1 MKKKMIGMV
10 IDLIE
15 NQIYDHNDMAKSY
28 LSRRYNVFF
37 DDGSVLSLWEQGDI
51 CPSGYEA
58 CTYGYWAW
66 HKGVDIKFNWQ
77 MQPIGVDVFETL
89 RGGDEEA
96 VKVVLD
102 NGDLVA
108 SADRYGSDEYYP
120 VGFAQAGFEARKP
133 KKLAWFITNLET
145 FQEQDRPVDEP
156 DYYDLSLAGQLAED
170 EDVIKFEGQDAAD
183 LSQAIAILGKEADF
197 RKVEE
202 SLGSDVHLIEVKCVN
217 QTLVFD

>member
-1 MKKKMIGMV
+1 MKKKMLGMV
-10 IDLIE
+10 MDLIE

-170 EDVIKFEGQDAAD
+170 EDVIQFEGQDAAD

-202 SLGSDVHLIEVKCVN
+202 SLGSDVHLIEVKCAN

>member
-1 MKKKMIGMV
+1 MKKKMLGMV
-10 IDLIE
+10 MDLIE

-77 MQPIGVDVFETL
+77 MQPIEVDVFETL

-170 EDVIKFEGQDAAD
+170 EDVIQFEGQDAAD

-202 SLGSDVHLIEVKCVN
+202 SLGSDVHLIEVKCAN

>member
-1 MKKKMIGMV
+1 MKKKMLGMV

-102 NGDLVA
+102 NADLVA

>member
-1 MKKKMIGMV
+1 MKKKMLGMV
-10 IDLIE
+10 MDLIE

-37 DDGSVLSLWEQGDI
+37 DDSSVLSLWEQGDI

-156 DYYDLSLAGQLAED
+156 DYYDLSLVGQLAED
-170 EDVIKFEGQDAAD
+170 EDVIQFEGQDAAD

-202 SLGSDVHLIEVKCVN
+202 SLGSDVHLIEVKCKN